1 MKISTEFSKYAAHY
15 GTYNIIQNQVAAKL
29 LQNVTSKPRRI
40 LDLGCG
46 EGALCKKISWEYES
60 FVGVDF
66 AANMLSLHPKAEN
79 IELLYG
85 DFNDDTLFEKL
96 GMYNF
101 DMILSSSAMQWSD
114 DLDALFLKLHAM
126 QTPFAISLFTANTFK
141 TLHATA
147 GIEPL
152 LRTSDQVAALCE
164 KYFKVDAEIVDY
176 RLSFESVRQMFRY
189 IKKSGVSG
197 SRKVLGFKE
206 TKRLMEEYPL
216 DYLEFEVLFLTSR

>member
-96 GMYNF
+96 GMYDF
-101 DMILSSSAMQWSD
+101 DMILSSSAMQWSE
-114 DLDALFLKLHAM
+114 DLDALFSKLHAM

-152 LRTSDQVAALCE
+152 LRSSEQVVALCE

-176 RLSFESVRQMFRY
+176 RLSFESVREMFRY

>member
-1 MKISTEFSKYAAHY
+1 MKISTEFSKYAVQY

-29 LQNVTSKPRRI
+29 LQKVTSEPRRI

-46 EGALCKKISWEYES
+46 EGALCKKITWEYER

-96 GMYNF
+96 GMYDF

-114 DLDALFLKLHAM
+114 DLDALFAKLHAM
-126 QTPFAISLFTANTFK
+126 QTPFALSLFTANTFK

-152 LRTSDQVAALCE
+152 LRSSDQVAALCE

>member
-29 LQNVTSKPRRI
+29 LQNVTSEPRRI

-66 AANMLSLHPKAEN
+66 AENMLSLHPKAEN
-79 IELLYG
+79 IELIYG

-96 GMYNF
+96 GMYDF

-114 DLDALFLKLHAM
+114 DLDALFSKLHAM

-152 LRTSDQVAALCE
+152 LRSSDQVAALCE
-164 KYFKVDAEIVDY
+164 KYFKVDTEIVDY

>member
-66 AANMLSLHPKAEN
+66 AVNMLSLHPKAEN

-96 GMYNF
+96 GMYDF

-114 DLDALFLKLHAM
+114 DLDALFAKLHAM

-152 LRTSDQVAALCE
+152 LRSSEQVAALCE

>member
-60 FVGVDF
+60 FVGVHF
-66 AANMLSLHPKAEN
+66 AVNMLSLHPKAEN

-96 GMYNF
+96 GMYDF

-114 DLDALFLKLHAM
+114 DLDALFSKLHAM

-152 LRTSDQVAALCE
+152 LRSSDQVAALCE
-164 KYFKVDAEIVDY
+164 KYFKVDTEIVDY